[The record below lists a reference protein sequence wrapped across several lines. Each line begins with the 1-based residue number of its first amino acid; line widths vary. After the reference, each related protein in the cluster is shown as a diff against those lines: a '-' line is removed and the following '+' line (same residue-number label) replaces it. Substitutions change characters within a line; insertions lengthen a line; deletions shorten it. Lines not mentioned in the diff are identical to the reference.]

1 MASNPQGAAI
11 VGWGETDMGKLP
23 DRETIDL
30 TQEAAYNAMEMA
42 EVTPR
47 DVDGIIGST
56 GTDMVGASE
65 LGEKIGLMPGMKF
78 GSSPAIGGSSHV
90 QSLAQAAHAVENDFC
105 EYVIVVAAGRL
116 ATGAGSDA
124 TVEGLAGG
132 AGHSEFESPYG
143 PLIPSMY
150 ALAAKKHMSEFGTTP
165 RQLAKVASIEYK
177 HASLQRDERAQIH
190 DEKGVDEILEGPKVA
205 SPLTRD
211 QCSVISDGG
220 AAVLITDAENAR
232 ANHDNPVEISSV
244 AEHNTHETIHQMPDL
259 TRTGAKQ
266 AGAEALQKAETDIDS
281 IDVLQIYDC
290 FTNVPIVVLEDLGF
304 CDKGE
309 GGNLVESGDLEL
321 GGRWPMNTHGG
332 LLAQAHPGRS
342 GGLMHIT
349 EAVRQL
355 RGEAENAQVED
366 ANTALVHGNGGV
378 LSTHAVS
385 ILEAS

>member
-1 MASNPQGAAI
+1 
-11 VGWGETDMGKLP
+11 MGKLP

-30 TQEAAYNAMEMA
+30 TQDAAYEAMAMA
-42 EVTPR
+42 DVTPR

-65 LGEKIGLMPGMKF
+65 LGEKLGLMPGMQF
-78 GSSPAIGGSSHV
+78 GSAPSIGGSSHV
-90 QSLAQAAHAVENDFC
+90 QSLAQATQVVTSGFC
-105 EYVIVVAAGRL
+105 EYVLVVAAGRL

-150 ALAAKKHMSEFGTTP
+150 ALAARKHMAEFGTTP
-165 RQLAKVASIEYK
+165 DQLARVASIAYD
-177 HASLQRDERAQIH
+177 HASLQRDNRTQIH
-190 DEKGVDEILEGPKVA
+190 EGKTVEEILGGPLVA

-220 AAVLITDAENAR
+220 AAVLITGGENAR
-232 ANHDNPVEISSV
+232 ANHDRPVEITGV
-244 AEHNTHETIHQMPDL
+244 AEHDTHETIHQMPNL
-259 TRTGAKQ
+259 TTTGAEQ
-266 AGAEALQKAETDIDS
+266 AGREALQIADTDIDA
-281 IDVLQIYDC
+281 IDVIQIYDC

-304 CDKGE
+304 CEKGA
-309 GGNLVESGDLEL
+309 GGEFVESGALEL

-355 RGEAENAQVED
+355 RGEAESTQVED
-366 ANTALVHGNGGV
+366 ARTALVHGNGGV
-378 LSTHAVS
+378 LSTHAVG
-385 ILEAS
+385 ILEAQ